1 MTGFVILVLLG
12 AALLLLIGATAISAT
27 RRRALPPMPLLG
39 ALGAVAVAYVVLHI
53 AL

>member
-12 AALLLLIGATAISAT
+12 ASLLLLIAANAVSAI
-27 RRRALPPMPLLG
+27 RRHAVPPRPLLA
-39 ALGAVAVAYVVLHI
+39 ALGAVALAYVVLHI

>member
-1 MTGFVILVLLG
+1 MTGFVVLVLLG
-12 AALLLLIGATAISAT
+12 AALLLLLGASAISAV
-27 RRRALPPMPLLG
+27 RRRAAPPVPLLG